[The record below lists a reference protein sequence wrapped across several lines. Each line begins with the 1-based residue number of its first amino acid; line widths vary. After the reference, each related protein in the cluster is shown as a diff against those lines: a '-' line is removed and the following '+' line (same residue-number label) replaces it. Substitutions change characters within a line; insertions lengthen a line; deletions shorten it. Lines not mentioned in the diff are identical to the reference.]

1 MNLIDVLS
9 KRSQKKALNI
19 WFSFYETLGK
29 INLQSQKDDQWFLRD
44 GGGVLTG
51 KGHQY
56 PSWRMEMFYVL
67 IGGPLGDT
75 VVNTHQSTHL
85 KWVHFTVCRLSLNK
99 ADFQGKK
106 IGKKKRARNKSRI
119 PFKRFNSRKI

>member
-1 MNLIDVLS
+1 
-9 KRSQKKALNI
+9 
-19 WFSFYETLGK
+19 
-29 INLQSQKDDQWFLRD
+29 
-44 GGGVLTG
+44 
-51 KGHQY
+51 
-56 PSWRMEMFYVL
+56 MFYVL

-106 IGKKKRARNKSRI
+106 IGKKKEPETRAGFHSRGSIAGKSN
-119 PFKRFNSRKI
+119 PQQQKSE